1 MRWQEMYSKEIW
13 KEETAYTILQ
23 MMKLVTT
30 GVRHPTLK
38 NKTTGR
44 AIVGGTAIRMRGKE
58 TEKRPYAGIDR
69 SIPVAGKT
77 GTTQNQ
83 SDGWFMGLTPD
94 LVTGV
99 WVGAEDRAVRFRSLQ
114 LGMGTNMALPMW
126 CYYMKKVYADST
138 LKISQEDFTPP
149 SAVIGD
155 PLDCNQYKEF
165 DPKTDVWDEKNQ
177 EW

>member
-1 MRWQEMYSKEIW
+1 
-13 KEETAYTILQ
+13 
-23 MMKLVTT
+23 
-30 GVRHPTLK
+30 
-38 NKTTGR
+38 
-44 AIVGGTAIRMRGKE
+44 
-58 TEKRPYAGIDR
+58 
-69 SIPVAGKT
+69 
-77 GTTQNQ
+77 
-83 SDGWFMGLTPD
+83 MGLTPD

-138 LKISQEDFTPP
+138 LKISQGDFTPP
-149 SAVIGD
+149 PTIIGD

-165 DPKTDVWDEKNQ
+165 DPKMDVWDEKNQ